1 MWMRSSF
8 MAGLAVVLGC
18 GTVLAQG
25 VTILQRAPTDRAV
38 PITKETLG
46 EYLKDMEERNLQTLR
61 MIEGGKFNVNIRRIT
76 ASETALTHPI
86 TTDVWYVL
94 EGTGTLTTGGVI
106 EQGRIIGGV
115 SYPLKPG
122 DLVYIPSGL
131 PHGVSG
137 VEGSIAWLNIR
148 WDNDWPVNSPMGAGA
163 LPPAGWRTTMPGGG
177 GAPGSPG
184 GNAPVWGNLRN
195 FPLYYGGS
203 AELYFSK
210 ERLEEYMEGIR
221 LRNSS
226 NYRMVEGGRF
236 NVNLRRNVAASVETH
251 PQTIDLWIQLAGNAT
266 VNTGYDVQDG
276 RRVANTGL
284 SVDAKPGDLFFI
296 PSNHYHGYSYVNPD
310 TGVFWLNIRWD
321 DNYANQ

>member
-1 MWMRSSF
+1 MWMRSIF
-8 MAGLAVVLGC
+8 VAGMAAVLGSC
-18 GTVLAQG
+18 AAAAQG
-25 VTILQRAPTDRAV
+25 FVILEQAPTDHTV
-38 PITKETLG
+38 PLTAETLSQH
-46 EYLKDMEERNLQTLR
+46 LKDMEERNVQTMRL
-61 MIEGGKFNVNIRRIT
+61 IEGGKFNVNIRRIT
-76 ASETALTHPI
+76 ASETALVHPI

-106 EQGRIIGGV
+106 EGGRILGGV

-137 VEGSIAWLNIR
+137 VDGSIAWMNIR
-148 WDNDWPVNSPMGAGA
+148 WDNDWPINSPMGAGA
-163 LPPAGWRTTMPGGG
+163 LPPAGWRTTVPGGG
-177 GAPGSPG
+177 PG
-184 GNAPVWGNLRN
+184 GNAPEWGNLRN

-203 AELYFSK
+203 AELYFPK

-236 NVNLRRNVAASVETH
+236 NVNLRRNVTPSVEVH

-266 VNTGYDVQDG
+266 VNTGYDVADS
-276 RRVANTGL
+276 RRVPNTGV
-284 SVDAKPGDLFFI
+284 SVDAKPGDIFFI
-296 PSNHYHGYSYVNPD
+296 PSKLYHGYSVVDPD

-321 DNYANQ
+321 DNYADQPG